1 MSQSRLHDLAFLLG
15 LSLTAC
21 GPEEG
26 DDPDPAN
33 ADALDAALD
42 ACRPFGQAM
51 AACYADEEGY
61 GYVLMVGY
69 CVAQVGYAQQEPA
82 CAAAY
87 GDLFAC
93 LAEADCEVFLGDDA
107 DDGEEGPEASPCA
120 PEEQALEEACESL
133 FGVDQVDEDEG

>member
-1 MSQSRLHDLAFLLG
+1 MSQSRLRDLAFLLG
-15 LSLTAC
+15 LSVTAC
-21 GPEEG
+21 GPEE
-26 DDPDPAN
+26 DADPDPAN

-61 GYVLMVGY
+61 GYVSMVGY

-82 CAAAY
+82 CADAY

-93 LAEADCEVFLGDDA
+93 LAESDCEAFLGTDES
-107 DDGEEGPEASPCA
+107 DDGDVEPSACA
-120 PEEQALEEACESL
+120 EEEQALEDACESL
-133 FGVDQVDEDEG
+133 WGVDEVDEG